1 MILVT
6 GGTGFIG
13 QVLVRQLVS
22 LGYPVRLLL
31 NPSMNSPH
39 IPKGVPVDVA
49 IAGIQDE
56 RNLRAAMKGV
66 RTVFHLIGT
75 EWNGINTDYLNTDVQ
90 SADMFSKV
98 AAQMKVERFFYL
110 SHIGADKSSAY
121 SVLKAKA
128 MAEAAIRNSGV
139 PFTILRSAVVYG
151 PGDHFTESFVR
162 YIHAIP
168 GMILLPGKGE
178 SRIQPIWVEDLVT
191 CLLLCL
197 DTEKT
202 VFQTLNLG
210 GLEVLTINQ
219 CIELILSAIGKKK
232 RIVHIP
238 PPGLRTI
245 IVALEQWFSN
255 FPRMYFWMEYLA
267 EDRITALDVL
277 PREFGLMPTR
287 MSQNLS
293 YLENLNIINR

>member
-31 NPSMNSPH
+31 NPSMNSPR
-39 IPKGVPVDVA
+39 IPKGVAVDVA

-66 RTVFHLIGT
+66 RTVFHFIGT
-75 EWNGINTDYLNTDVQ
+75 EWKGINADYLNTDIQ
-90 SADMFSKV
+90 SAEMFSKV
-98 AAQMKVERFFYL
+98 AAQMNVERFFYL

-121 SVLKAKA
+121 AVLKAKA
-128 MAEAAIRNSGV
+128 IAEAAIRSSGV

-151 PGDHFTESFVR
+151 PGDHFTESFAR
-162 YIHAIP
+162 YIRSVP
-168 GMILLPGKGE
+168 QMIMLPGKGE

-197 DTEKT
+197 DNDKT
-202 VFQTLNLG
+202 IFQTIILG
-210 GLEVLTINQ
+210 GMEVLTINQ
-219 CIELILSAIGKKK
+219 CIDLILSAIGKKK
-232 RIVHIP
+232 RILHIP

-245 IVALEQWFSN
+245 IVALEQWFEN
-255 FPRMYFWMEYLA
+255 FPRMYFWMDYLA

-293 YLENLNIINR
+293 YLENIGNKYK